1 MLRKLL
7 ARIFYRFWQF
17 KQVLL
22 PKLVVREWLE
32 AVAVLDEPLRHQ
44 LARLKKSEKA
54 HVMRVYTDICQA
66 HGLPEDVQKCLLEL
80 ALLHDIGKTVTRPSL
95 LFKVAKV
102 LFPIANTG
110 HCIEGARLL
119 RRFHQNRQLIRRVLR
134 HHDET
139 TSDPILR
146 MFQEFDDRN

>member
-1 MLRKLL
+1 MLRQLL
-7 ARIFYRFWQF
+7 SRIVYRIWQF

-22 PKLVVREWLE
+22 PELTQRQWHE
-32 AVAVLDEPLRHQ
+32 AVAILDEPLRHQ
-44 LARLKKSEKA
+44 LDRLKKSEKA
-54 HVMRVYTDICQA
+54 HVIRVYSDICRTR
-66 HGLPEDVQKCLLEL
+66 GLPDDVRKCLLEL

-119 RRFHQNRQLIRRVLR
+119 RRFNQNRQLIRRVLR
-134 HHDET
+134 HHDEIS
-139 TSDPILR
+139 SDPILR
-146 MFQEFDDRN
+146 MFQQFDDRN